1 MAKMKKEEP
10 APAGAPAWMA
20 TYGDLVTNLL
30 CFFVLLFSFSSIDQ
44 AKFQQLIMSFEGS
57 PSVFEG
63 SLGTLPD
70 NMSFRGLPE
79 VPDSEMLQDGELDKI
94 KQDMKEF
101 EKAMQEYETQFG
113 IQLDLEYVSDGR
125 GIKITFPDKILFNP
139 GFATIKPESHRSLDF
154 VAELLQ
160 KEHFK
165 DRMVR
170 VEGHADNVQVSSPR
184 YSSNWELST
193 ARAVNVLRYFAETKF
208 ISPERLMATGYG
220 EYKPVAPNDTPEGR
234 AQNRRVDIIVLSQEE
249 VLKEPN

>member
-1 MAKMKKEEP
+1 MAKIKKEES

-57 PSVFEG
+57 PSVFED
-63 SLGTLPD
+63 SLGVLPE

-79 VPDSEMLQDGELDKI
+79 MIDSEMLQDGEMNELR
-94 KQDMKEF
+94 QDMEEF
-101 EKAMQEYETQFG
+101 EKAVEEYQKEFG
-113 IQLDLEYVSDGR
+113 VNLDLEYVSDGR

-139 GFATIKPESHRSLDF
+139 GFANIKPEAHHSLDF
-154 VAELLQ
+154 VASILQ
-160 KEHFK
+160 EGHFK
-165 DRMVR
+165 ERKVR
-170 VEGHADNVQVSSPR
+170 VEGHADNLQISSQR

-193 ARAVNVLRYFAETKF
+193 ARAVNVLRYFAEEKS

-220 EYKPVAPNDTPEGR
+220 EYRPVAPNDTPEGR
-234 AQNRRVDIIVLSQEE
+234 ALNRRVDIIVLSEEE